1 MSGQQQLGSPAPQLG
16 PAKTPQKNINEVY
29 SILRMGIVADFS
41 VFIGAQLHLISTSER
56 NLKSSIFIYVNDSKL
71 WFEGV

>member
-1 MSGQQQLGSPAPQLG
+1 MSGQQQLGGPAPQLG

-29 SILRMGIVADFS
+29 SILRMRIVADFL
-41 VFIGAQLHLISTSER
+41 VFIGAQLPLISTSER
-56 NLKSSIFIYVNDSKL
+56 NPKSSIFIYVNDSKL